1 MRRFEGNMV
10 TTIREKKQE
19 EANISEEEWDVE
31 AGFSQEIEKDEL
43 EKDMEAPT
51 FAAMNEPI
59 LNYKEDWIIDQG
71 CSNHMTNDA
80 KKLEDMT
87 DYKGRRVVLMAARDY
102 LFLMLGRR
110 SFQGMV
116 LSNSNLRRFIMF
128 LV

>member
-1 MRRFEGNMV
+1 
-10 TTIREKKQE
+10 
-19 EANISEEEWDVE
+19 
-31 AGFSQEIEKDEL
+31 
-43 EKDMEAPT
+43 MEAPA
-51 FAAMNEPI
+51 FAATIEPM
-59 LNYKEDWIIDQG
+59 LNYKEDWIIDSG
-71 CSNHMTNDA
+71 CSNHMTNDDM
-80 KKLEDMT
+80 KLEDMT